1 MLLKIAGNW
10 FIYNQCCPSPVFGV
24 KCLVVWLLL
33 DIHCGVYVVIPNVLV
48 NVEVNVT
55 LNP

>member
-1 MLLKIAGNW
+1 MTYI
-10 FIYNQCCPSPVFGV
+10 
-24 KCLVVWLLL
+24 
-33 DIHCGVYVVIPNVLV
+33 DIHCGVYVVIPNGVV